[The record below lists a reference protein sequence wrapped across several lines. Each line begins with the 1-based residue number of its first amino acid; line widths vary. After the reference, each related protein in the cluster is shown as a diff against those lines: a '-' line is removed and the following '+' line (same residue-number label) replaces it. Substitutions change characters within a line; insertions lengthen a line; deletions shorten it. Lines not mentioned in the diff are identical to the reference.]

1 MAEQRAEGSHDR
13 PSVKG
18 SLADSSPSRSA
29 DGTERH
35 SDVPPTRTS
44 EASTRRHSSRS
55 RTTQSRNTSAG
66 GSRGG
71 SVKQDH
77 FYDGRS
83 QNTDS
88 QAKQGALAHMP
99 SHAQG
104 FPRAYSEPK
113 LSDSHSQK
121 DSEGFPDEQS
131 SHEAPNSERIRA
143 KDPHVDQVAFESAA
157 YRLQQKR
164 VSGLPTDARDFLSS
178 NGSDANALL
187 FENRRRTGDANT
199 RTLIDRMRIQ
209 RQRKQARLSHEEK
222 TDLMYS
228 LKLFEEDGEVHLHE
242 FGKWLENR
250 IQRLEVE
257 NIGDIVDVESC
268 EPGHE
273 TEEKETSQDETE
285 KGNLHDVLIKSI
297 VDADPWLRK
306 CESILEPYAS
316 LAEEVNHDITLLETQ
331 RENSRALQQ
340 ELETLL
346 QSISF
351 TGMEQG
357 LIDDL
362 DVTFAIHRNNVDYSK
377 LHEVINL
384 LTSKS
389 REIAK
394 LSKLSNMSA
403 VTNIVRFISDK
414 QNRAS
419 TFLLP
424 ALKEFLDNLYIAKRR
439 ALFGTEE
446 GSPSSDTDIRG
457 WSEESLKD
465 FRKGLR
471 CIAVCEN
478 NSLSYIVDHYVE
490 LASSWTTDLL
500 QFLMQGEP
508 PLSLTKDALDVRM
521 ERFAENLL
529 YSCLLE
535 GDLAFR
541 LLDRELHGR
550 EKILPSLLR
559 RQLPSPELLRE
570 FLKRHDRDDKGF
582 EACIHQHFWHSL
594 DFFGKK
600 YEDCS
605 GEDLRSTVSN
615 VEVRLRTLCEVLGR
629 GFPVAE
635 LQVRNLQNT
644 DEATTATLASYRVK
658 CRILSLTSQR
668 LVETHAND
676 MVASLSESLDLKRAT
691 KRAVFFSRVKEA
703 VDLCIEL
710 SSPLYVGVGDPQ
722 SASNEKTKSI
732 CEMLIGAALR
742 RTEIASAGAGEQA
755 DDVKL
760 QCYGYI
766 AAKLREAADVDYL
779 ARLAHLSNRVREHV
793 MCRWTQRIVLS
804 KMFHGITIET
814 TSQDAEVYSKVKMA
828 VASLDASTTI
838 MEVRKAVHATLE
850 EAAKTCVI
858 LPFYTDMMSL
868 IKERVED
875 MLRKARNNKYV
886 SDIRPTMR
894 SFTSE
899 LLSSFR
905 KELEI
910 MRKRCR

>member
-1 MAEQRAEGSHDR
+1 M
-13 PSVKG
+13 
-18 SLADSSPSRSA
+18 
-29 DGTERH
+29 
-35 SDVPPTRTS
+35 
-44 EASTRRHSSRS
+44 
-55 RTTQSRNTSAG
+55 G
-66 GSRGG
+66 GSRG
-71 SVKQDH
+71 SSLKQDQCYYEH
-77 FYDGRS
+77 S
-83 QNTDS
+83 QTTDA
-88 QAKQGALAHMP
+88 QAKGVALSHVP
-99 SHAQG
+99 SREQC
-104 FPRAYSEPK
+104 FPRAYSEPQ
-113 LSDSHSQK
+113 LSESHSQN
-121 DSEGFPDEQS
+121 P
-131 SHEAPNSERIRA
+131 SERCPDADSSQEASHSERTRA
-143 KDPHVDQVAFESAA
+143 KDPDVDQVHFESAA

-178 NGSDANALL
+178 HGSDPKAVL
-187 FENRRRTGDANT
+187 FENRRRTNDAHT

-209 RQRKQARLSHEEK
+209 RQRKQARLSQEEER
-222 TDLMYS
+222 DLLYS

-268 EPGHE
+268 GPGHE
-273 TEEKETSQDETE
+273 TEKKDTSQDEIE
-285 KGNLHDVLIKSI
+285 KEDFHDVLIKSI

-306 CESILEPYAS
+306 CESILEPHAS
-316 LAEEVNHDITLLETQ
+316 LAEEVNYDLTLLETQ
-331 RENSRALQQ
+331 RENNHALQR

-346 QSISF
+346 QSVSF
-351 TGMEQG
+351 TSKEQG
-357 LIDDL
+357 LVDEL
-362 DVTFAIHRNNVDYSK
+362 DVSFAAHRTNIDYSK
-377 LHEVINL
+377 LHEVINV

-394 LSKLSNMSA
+394 LTKLSNMSA
-403 VTNIVRFISDK
+403 VTNAVRYISEK

-424 ALKEFLDNLYIAKRR
+424 ALKEFLDNLYAAKRK
-439 ALFGTEE
+439 ALFGTVD
-446 GSPSSDTDIRG
+446 GNPIPDADSLG
-457 WSEESLKD
+457 WSEESFND
-465 FRKGLR
+465 FCKGLK

-478 NSLSYIVDHYVE
+478 NSLAYIVDHYVE

-500 QFLMQGEP
+500 KFLLQGEHS
-508 PLSLTKDALDVRM
+508 LSLTKEALDVRV

-541 LLDRELHGR
+541 LLDRELHRR

-570 FLKRHDRDDKGF
+570 FLKRQDHDDKDF

-594 DFFGKK
+594 DFFGEK

-605 GEDLRSTVSN
+605 GEDLQSVVSN
-615 VEVRLRTLCEVLGR
+615 VERRLCTLCEAHGR
-629 GFPVAE
+629 RFTAAE
-635 LQVRNLQNT
+635 LQIHNLRNKDQ
-644 DEATTATLASYRVK
+644 ATQATLASYRVK

-676 MVASLSESLDLKRAT
+676 VVASLSEPLDLKRAT
-691 KRAVFFSRVKEA
+691 KRAFFFSRVKEA

-722 SASNEKTKSI
+722 SERNEKTKSI

-742 RTEIASAGAGEQA
+742 RTEIASTGAGERA

-766 AAKLREAADVDYL
+766 AAKLREGADVDYL
-779 ARLAHLSNRVREHV
+779 ARLAHLSDRVREHI
-793 MCRWTQRIVLS
+793 MCRWTQRVVLS
-804 KMFHGITIET
+804 RIFHGITIET
-814 TSQDAEVYSKVKMA
+814 SIQDAEVYSKVRMA
-828 VASLDASTTI
+828 VASLDASTTVL
-838 MEVRKAVHATLE
+838 EVRKAVQATLE

-858 LPFYTDMMSL
+858 LPFYADMISL
-868 IKERVED
+868 IKDCVED
-875 MLRKARNNKYV
+875 MLRKARSNKFV
-886 SDIRPTMR
+886 SDIRPKMR

-899 LLSSFR
+899 VLSSFR

-910 MRKRCR
+910 MRKHCE